1 MRKIWNWKFR
11 FRKKKSGSDTYT
23 KIGLWFQFPIPIPKP
38 GFGCTLLPRILKCYT
53 VTLHFKKEGMYNKYL
68 KIQHLFWQVNKQEN
82 NHPFSPFFLQKWLPF
97 EKGCEPFNLWDVP
110 VSFCTINVTFSS
122 KTNFANGFATLK
134 ILRLRKHYFIKLLHS
149 PIICKDLSLSNRTFL
164 SSHIKTQKLLYLKTF
179 TLTSHKLYQTKEI

>member
-1 MRKIWNWKFR
+1 MIIMFFSQKQQLSEHKQQ
-11 FRKKKSGSDTYT
+11 SV
-23 KIGLWFQFPIPIPKP
+23 
-38 GFGCTLLPRILKCYT
+38 LKCYT

-110 VSFCTINVTFSS
+110 VSFCTINVTFSR

-134 ILRLRKHYFIKLLHS
+134 ILYPAVTYAAAQHKGHLFWITCQWLKLLRKA
-149 PIICKDLSLSNRTFL
+149 
-164 SSHIKTQKLLYLKTF
+164 SHLQVIQN
-179 TLTSHKLYQTKEI
+179 LTPSTILRQ